1 MAVAVADTTEIR
13 FYSCRRCRTQVALD
27 DHIICREIQARRST
41 RMCFPILE
49 CIQHSG
55 GEERTPAAGDGE
67 YIVADVYCHDCN
79 TVLGWK
85 YLMATEDQESQK
97 YKEGKFVIERRN
109 IIEVKED

>member
-27 DHIICREIQARRST
+27 DHIICREIQGRHGCAFLLSHAFNIRVGKSEHRQLV
-41 RMCFPILE
+41 M
-49 CIQHSG
+49 
-55 GEERTPAAGDGE
+55 GE
-67 YIVADVYCHDCN
+67 YIVADVYCNDCD

-85 YLMATEDQESQK
+85 YLMATKDQESQK

-109 IIEVKED
+109 IIEDKED